1 MIQYRLSNEIRKKG
15 KIYMAIEVFSR
26 YEKKYLLTEETYHW
40 LLEKI
45 SDYMEPD
52 KFNKDGKLYSI
63 ANIYYDTPTDALIR
77 ASIEKPVYKEKLR
90 LRSYGVPEMND
101 KVFLE
106 IKKKYKGLVNKRR
119 TTLRLFEAYDF
130 VNKKIR
136 PQDAPYINKQVLQE
150 IQYFL
155 QVYDLKP
162 KVYLAYDRQ
171 AFFSKTDRD
180 FRITFDT
187 NIRTRRENVGLELG
201 DEGKL
206 LIDNA
211 FWLMEVKSSEAVP
224 LWFTSLL
231 SEKEIFATS
240 FSKYGTEYKK
250 TIQNISNDKREG
262 ERLLCSRQYLKQQ
275 LQYQPQMQSLA

>member
-1 MIQYRLSNEIRKKG
+1 
-15 KIYMAIEVFSR
+15 MAIEVFSR

-40 LLEKI
+40 LLERI
-45 SDYMEPD
+45 GEYMEPD
-52 KFNKDGKLYSI
+52 KFNRDGKLYNI
-63 ANIYYDTPTDALIR
+63 ANIYYDTPSDALIR

-90 LRSYGVPEMND
+90 LRSYGVPAMND

-119 TTLRLFEAYDF
+119 TTLKLYEAYDL
-130 VNKKIR
+130 IQHGID
-136 PQDAPYINKQVLQE
+136 PGDQPYINRQVLEE
-150 IQYFL
+150 IKYFL
-155 QVYDLKP
+155 KVYKLSP
-162 KVYLAYDRQ
+162 KVYLTYDRQ

-187 NIRTRRENVGLELG
+187 NIRTRREQVGLELG
-201 DEGKL
+201 NQGEL

-224 LWFTSLL
+224 LWFTRLL
-231 SEKEIFATS
+231 TEKEIYATS

-250 TIQNISNDKREG
+250 TIQNTDSRLKG
-262 ERLLCSRQYLKQQ
+262 EIVCSRQYLKQQ
-275 LQYQPQMQSLA
+275 VQYQPLVHSLA